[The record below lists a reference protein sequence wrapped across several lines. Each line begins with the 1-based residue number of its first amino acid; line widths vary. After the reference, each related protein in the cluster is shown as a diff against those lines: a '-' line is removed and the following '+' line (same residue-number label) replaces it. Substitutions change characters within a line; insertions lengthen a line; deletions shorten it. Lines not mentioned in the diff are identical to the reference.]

1 MRSFGKMNRRKT
13 KRTKERRTTSQ
24 LPHRLYL
31 PRCPLRPTMM
41 TMMTTNTGKPALF
54 ISPEKRQLKLKYR
67 GRQQTET

>member
-1 MRSFGKMNRRKT
+1 MRSFGKMNRRKP

-41 TMMTTNTGKPALF
+41 TTNTGKPALF
-54 ISPEKRQLKLKYR
+54 ISPEKRQLKLQYR
-67 GRQQTET
+67 PRQQAET